1 MFELQSVSFSA
12 PGRTL
17 LHPLNLRI
25 PHGRMVGLI
34 GHNGSGKSTLIK
46 LLARQQLPAEGQ
58 ITLDSKPL
66 SGWQNREFARQVA
79 YLPQQL
85 PPADN
90 LTVRELV
97 SLGRYPWHG
106 ALGRFGKE
114 DREQVQRAL
123 ELTHTLVFAERMVDH
138 LSGGE
143 RQRVWLAMLLAQNS
157 RYLLLDEPTS
167 ALDIAHQVEV
177 LALVKNLSV
186 QLGLGVL
193 VVLHDVNMAARYCDH
208 LLALHQGRLMAEG
221 SPAELMR
228 SDTLENIYGIAMGVL
243 PHPQGGSPISF
254 VY

>member
-1 MFELQSVSFSA
+1 
-12 PGRTL
+12 
-17 LHPLNLRI
+17 
-25 PHGRMVGLI
+25 
-34 GHNGSGKSTLIK
+34 
-46 LLARQQLPAEGQ
+46 
-58 ITLDSKPL
+58 
-66 SGWQNREFARQVA
+66 
-79 YLPQQL
+79 
-85 PPADN
+85 
-90 LTVRELV
+90 
-97 SLGRYPWHG
+97 
-106 ALGRFGKE
+106 
-114 DREQVQRAL
+114 
-123 ELTHTLVFAERMVDH
+123 
-138 LSGGE
+138 
-143 RQRVWLAMLLAQNS
+143 MLLAQNS